1 MFYHRSYIS
10 YQRIK
15 PRIQSKQSNRHIENI
30 CINKEKVKECFM
42 VFLIFLFFALIS
54 FTIIYRACTM
64 NPDFS
69 TFKTDTYT
77 VEKGDTLWGISKR
90 YNTGEVDKREWIA
103 KVRELNEIKD
113 SGDIKPGDRLIVY
126 VTGKTN

>member
-1 MFYHRSYIS
+1 MFYHRSCIS

-54 FTIIYRACTM
+54 KKNNNHTCTKNPNFTT
-64 NPDFS
+64 N
-69 TFKTDTYT
+69 KTDTYT
-77 VEKGDTLWGISKR
+77 FENGYTL
-90 YNTGEVDKREWIA
+90 
-103 KVRELNEIKD
+103 
-113 SGDIKPGDRLIVY
+113 
-126 VTGKTN
+126 

>member
-1 MFYHRSYIS
+1 
-10 YQRIK
+10 
-15 PRIQSKQSNRHIENI
+15 
-30 CINKEKVKECFM
+30 
-42 VFLIFLFFALIS
+42 
-54 FTIIYRACTM
+54 M

-90 YNTGEVDKREWIA
+90 YNTGEVDTREWIA